1 MDLRNKHIAIAGAAR
16 SGISAALMVK
26 NQGGTP
32 FVTDS
37 GPIADKVKEMLDT
50 HHIGFEENGHTG
62 RSSSGDFL
70 IVSPG
75 IPTESPIVQSYLST
89 GKKVYSEI
97 EVASWF
103 SNSPIVAVTGSNGK
117 TTVVKWLHHTWN
129 LAGRKSV
136 VAGNV
141 GTAFSA
147 VVESTSPN
155 TDALLEVSSFQL
167 DHIETFRPDVSILL
181 NLTPDHLDRYDH
193 SFEKYSHTKFKITE
207 NQTVSDTFILNMD
220 DPVVARIGHSF
231 VWRNGPPTI
240 LEFSSRKEVRQ
251 GAFLR
256 NDNIILKINH
266 KEELLMNI
274 GELNL
279 KGRHNLSNGMATA
292 LAARASEIKNE
303 YVRESLR
310 TFEGVAHRLEF
321 VRKLDGVSYINDSKA
336 TNVNAVWYALDRFD
350 MPVVLI
356 LGGRDKGNDYM
367 ELEDQLR
374 EKVHTLITLGE
385 SSDRIQS
392 QLKGVVPHIKQAVS
406 MKDAVKKARQAAK
419 RGEIVLLSPACASF
433 DMFDSYE
440 DRGHQFKQA
449 VIDL

>member
-26 NQGGTP
+26 NQGGIP

-97 EVASWF
+97 EVASGF
-103 SNSPIVAVTGSNGK
+103 SNSPIVAGTGSNGK

-181 NLTPDHLDRYDH
+181 NLTTDHLDRYDH
-193 SFEKYSHTKFKITE
+193 SFEQYSHTKIEITDFR
-207 NQTVSDTFILNMD
+207 NVSDTFILKMD
-220 DPVVARIGHSF
+220 YPVVASFEHSLDL
-231 VWRNGPPTI
+231 RNFPQFI
-240 LEFSSRKEVRQ
+240 LGFSSRKKIRQ
-251 GAFLR
+251 GTYL
-256 NDNIILKINH
+256 
-266 KEELLMNI
+266 
-274 GELNL
+274 
-279 KGRHNLSNGMATA
+279 
-292 LAARASEIKNE
+292 
-303 YVRESLR
+303 
-310 TFEGVAHRLEF
+310 
-321 VRKLDGVSYINDSKA
+321 
-336 TNVNAVWYALDRFD
+336 
-350 MPVVLI
+350 
-356 LGGRDKGNDYM
+356 
-367 ELEDQLR
+367 
-374 EKVHTLITLGE
+374 
-385 SSDRIQS
+385 
-392 QLKGVVPHIKQAVS
+392 
-406 MKDAVKKARQAAK
+406 
-419 RGEIVLLSPACASF
+419 
-433 DMFDSYE
+433 
-440 DRGHQFKQA
+440 
-449 VIDL
+449 